1 MQHERDM
8 NMMVDVKV
16 LEEMNAWLSK
26 LDVILYQWFLQSL
39 IIMHLYQETDSFHT
53 FILSLIYKINS
64 LYCYNNTNEVLKLFS
79 PYHNPSSYVFT

>member
-39 IIMHLYQETDSFHT
+39 IIMHLY
-53 FILSLIYKINS
+53 
-64 LYCYNNTNEVLKLFS
+64 
-79 PYHNPSSYVFT
+79 